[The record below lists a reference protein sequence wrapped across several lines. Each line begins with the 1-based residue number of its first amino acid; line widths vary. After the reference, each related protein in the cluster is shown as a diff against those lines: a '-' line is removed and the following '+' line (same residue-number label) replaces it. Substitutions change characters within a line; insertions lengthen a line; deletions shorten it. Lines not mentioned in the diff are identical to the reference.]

1 MRGKASSEVRVILFT
16 KINRLKKITLTEGD
30 KIVKDDKETAEV
42 LKDFFSNV
50 IKNLDIAQFNSDDPI
65 YEKVINPVIL
75 EPLLGVGNTLAFLQQ
90 IENVIQNYVLTFN
103 LLIVKLF

>member
-1 MRGKASSEVRVILFT
+1 M
-16 KINRLKKITLTEGD
+16 KKITLTEGD

-103 LLIVKLF
+103 LLIVKLFWKE

>member
-1 MRGKASSEVRVILFT
+1 MRGKASSELRVILFT
-16 KINRLKKITLTEGD
+16 KINRLKKITLTEGN

-75 EPLLGVGNTLAFLQQ
+75 EPLLSVGNTLAFLQQ

>member
-16 KINRLKKITLTEGD
+16 KINRLKKITLTEGN

-75 EPLLGVGNTLAFLQQ
+75 EPLLSVGNTLAFLQQ

>member
-75 EPLLGVGNTLAFLQQ
+75 
-90 IENVIQNYVLTFN
+90 
-103 LLIVKLF
+103 

>member
-16 KINRLKKITLTEGD
+16 KINRLKKITLTEGN